1 MNTNFAHTL
10 ALYDMR
16 RGLWVSDDELVDAFT
31 ADGVD
36 DVLIERFTDCLSDTP
51 MTKEHLLTTL
61 NEFLDENNFPVLV
74 DDVDLSSNDLDNLH
88 WSVVRR

>member
-16 RGLWVSDDELVDAFT
+16 RGLWISDDELVEAFT

-51 MTKEHLLTTL
+51 MTKSHLLTTL